1 MSNVNYHNYK
11 ISYLDQIKKRRRE
24 IIKKKKTYYVKLSC
38 AFYTKLWTNVCVCV
52 FITLH

>member
-24 IIKKKKTYYVKLSC
+24 IIKKKKHIMLNFLVHFTLS
-38 AFYTKLWTNVCVCV
+38 YGLMCVCV
-52 FITLH
+52 YL